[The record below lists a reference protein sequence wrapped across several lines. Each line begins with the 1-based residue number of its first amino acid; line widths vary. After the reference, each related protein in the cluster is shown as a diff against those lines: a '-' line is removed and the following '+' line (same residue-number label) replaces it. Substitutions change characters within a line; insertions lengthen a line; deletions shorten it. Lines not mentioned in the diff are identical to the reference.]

1 MTPRWCGAAG
11 DRPGAVGWSA
21 SAVCAPAGGA
31 AAGRDVQDVV
41 PESRRVPVA
50 AAAGRDA
57 RDIVGGDG
65 PGDDAGER
73 GERGER
79 SGHADRDDDAQ

>member
-1 MTPRWCGAAG
+1 M
-11 DRPGAVGWSA
+11 
-21 SAVCAPAGGA
+21 CAPAGGA

-41 PESRRVPVA
+41 PESRRVPAV

-79 SGHADRDDDAQ
+79 GGRSGHADRDDDAQGNVMLIT